1 MIKNIFIPEKINNYY
16 IFAKTVVGI
25 DISKQEINFC
35 VTRLKARTTT
45 ILNQF
50 AEKIEPGTPTDY
62 VTRVHTALTSGM
74 QKIPHYDELRTALPS
89 SVVIYKYITIPF
101 TTREKIDMVLPFEI
115 ESMLPFP
122 VNTAVID
129 FVILE
134 TNKEEGTSYIL
145 VAAVQ
150 KTALEKHL
158 EIFNET
164 PYNPAVVT
172 VDMMNLYHLFN
183 LIPQDKV
190 YKNAVILNLGLQTTT
205 IGIVSNGILRNV
217 RNVQQGISHIAR
229 GVGDQ
234 LNIAPHEAM
243 ENIMRFGTNKDD
255 TPEYATATQ
264 DALGKFWSTIN
275 FTLAS
280 FVKQLNQEPVEKVFI
295 LGENSAVKNI
305 IEQGASQLNIPCE
318 WLSVNTLATNKNII
332 IRHKDLIPNS
342 GIMSL
347 AIALTYADTA
357 EFNMRK
363 GSFELP
369 GSVSFIKT
377 IAVTIILTLLI
388 VGSLLT
394 SLIWQNMRLSN
405 EKEEMQT
412 EVIKELR
419 KQFPSLKKD
428 ASEEDEEEPLDDRFE
443 STISSAKTKLKDE
456 LEMLF
461 KFSIQSRTSIIHY
474 LFELTQQIDKKALD
488 FEIEQMTI
496 NDKEII
502 LKAHVRDEKA
512 LRALGEALKQSDL
525 FRAFPTP
532 ETPEF
537 TMRIP
542 LKRSPEDNI

>member
-1 MIKNIFIPEKINNYY
+1 
-16 IFAKTVVGI
+16 
-25 DISKQEINFC
+25 
-35 VTRLKARTTT
+35 
-45 ILNQF
+45 
-50 AEKIEPGTPTDY
+50 
-62 VTRVHTALTSGM
+62 
-74 QKIPHYDELRTALPS
+74 
-89 SVVIYKYITIPF
+89 
-101 TTREKIDMVLPFEI
+101 MVLPFEV

-134 TNKEEGTSYIL
+134 TNKEKGTSYIL

-158 EIFNET
+158 EIFNGT
-164 PYNPAVVT
+164 PYTPAVVT
-172 VDMMNLYHLFN
+172 VDMINLYHLFN
-183 LIPQDKV
+183 LIPQDKA
-190 YKNAVILNLGLQTTT
+190 YKNSVILNLGLQTTT
-205 IGIVSNGILRNV
+205 IGVVSNGILKNV
-217 RNVQQGISHIAR
+217 RNVQQGISHIAK

-243 ENIMRFGTNKDD
+243 ENIMRFGAQKEDA
-255 TPEYATATQ
+255 PEYATATQ

-280 FVKQLNQEPVEKVFI
+280 FAKQLDQEPIEKVFI
-295 LGENSAVKNI
+295 LGEASAVKNI
-305 IEQGASQLNIPCE
+305 IEQGATQLNIPCE

-332 IRHKDLIPNS
+332 IKHKDLIPNS

-347 AIALTYADTA
+347 ATALTYESTA
-357 EFNMRK
+357 NFNLRQ
-363 GSFELP
+363 GTFELP
-369 GSVSFIKT
+369 GSVSFIKLFM
-377 IAVTIILTLLI
+377 VTLILTLL
-388 VGSLLT
+388 VLGTLLT
-394 SLIWQNMRLSN
+394 SLIWQNVRLSS
-405 EKEEMQT
+405 EKEESQQ
-412 EVIKELR
+412 EVINALR

-428 ASEEDEEEPLDDRFE
+428 EKDEDEEEPLDDRFAN
-443 STISSAKTKLKDE
+443 TVSSAKVKLKDE

-461 KFSIQSRTSIIHY
+461 KFSIQSRTSMIHY
-474 LFELTQQIDKKALD
+474 LFELTQRIDKKALD

-532 ETPEF
+532 ETPDF